1 MRTSRGRLVAG
12 ALIALA
18 GLVVMAQDGP
28 TKQRQRQILQLV
40 PQLDGTL
47 AEHLARDDES
57 QWDAY
62 AVEVGPRPF
71 MDGWIAIKRATA
83 GRNRSDFVRDRA
95 RLVGLM
101 LRVADVLVEHYAY
114 VPPAQYTR

>member
-1 MRTSRGRLVAG
+1 MRTSRRRLVAVTLIVL
-12 ALIALA
+12 AL
-18 GLVVMAQDGP
+18 LVVMAIVSNNKHTQWP
-28 TKQRQRQILQLV
+28 IPQLF

-83 GRNRSDFVRDRA
+83 QRNRSDFVRDRA

-114 VPPAQYTR
+114 VPP